1 MAKTRG
7 PRPPAAQ
14 APAAAIPAGD
24 VPPAPTRAEPTAW
37 EHYELWKRVCD
48 AIRSLP
54 DHFKTTTNIEG
65 MLATDIFTL
74 NSALG
79 ATIEEQVVH
88 SLNSLRPVWDPNKEY
103 QTYAFVRQPQTFPD
117 VILRR
122 KTNGQRILMGIELKG
137 WYLLAKEGMPNLRF
151 VQTPAVCN
159 PQDLVVVVPWALSNV
174 LSGSPVVFAPF
185 LEGARFCAEQRNH
198 YWQYQREG
206 AGDRGVILATH
217 ATPYPRKSDPISD
230 RAAHDPGG
238 NFGRLARY
246 GIMGDYVN
254 EMKRTTLRGI
264 PVSEW
269 LGFFRAHA
277 VDGEA

>member
-14 APAAAIPAGD
+14 APAAPIAAAD
-24 VPPAPTRAEPTAW
+24 VPAAPTRAEPTAW

-103 QTYAFVRQPQTFPD
+103 QTFAF
-117 VILRR
+117 
-122 KTNGQRILMGIELKG
+122 
-137 WYLLAKEGMPNLRF
+137 
-151 VQTPAVCN
+151 
-159 PQDLVVVVPWALSNV
+159 
-174 LSGSPVVFAPF
+174 
-185 LEGARFCAEQRNH
+185 
-198 YWQYQREG
+198 
-206 AGDRGVILATH
+206 
-217 ATPYPRKSDPISD
+217 
-230 RAAHDPGG
+230 
-238 NFGRLARY
+238 
-246 GIMGDYVN
+246 
-254 EMKRTTLRGI
+254 
-264 PVSEW
+264 
-269 LGFFRAHA
+269 
-277 VDGEA
+277 